1 MSWCQGVDYWI
12 AVSPACLSWE
22 LLFLESPPLS
32 IWRELAK
39 GGTEREAATVTPQVV
54 HRQADGKDWE
64 DPQVRRPPPDCGTV
78 AHSSPPAHGQIL
90 SNRTAKAGATQG
102 NSLPENLH
110 TLPFTVSQWQPEV
123 VGYSALLP
131 RLSTRGSWSS
141 DHPTLPLRLQFLPLL
156 CNALVSVI
164 NFLSPNTRD
173 LNRTKVNENRTSQTE
188 RPLKKCS

>member
-1 MSWCQGVDYWI
+1 MVSRCWLLDCCIASLFKLRITFPWI
-12 AVSPACLSWE
+12 ASPLHLAGIGQRRNWKRSGNCY
-22 LLFLESPPLS
+22 SPSCSPTGWWQGL
-32 IWRELAK
+32 
-39 GGTEREAATVTPQVV
+39 GGPP
-54 HRQADGKDWE
+54 G
-64 DPQVRRPPPDCGTV
+64 PPPPPDCGTV